1 MANRR
6 LSYDC
11 NRNSLVLR
19 RALSYDFDYND
30 SYLVFIDLSG
40 RESSSVGIQKVFG

>member
-6 LSYDC
+6 LSYDH
-11 NRNSLVLR
+11 NENSLVLR

-30 SYLVFIDLSG
+30 SYLVVIDLSG
-40 RESSSVGIQKVFG
+40 RESSSVGIQEVFG